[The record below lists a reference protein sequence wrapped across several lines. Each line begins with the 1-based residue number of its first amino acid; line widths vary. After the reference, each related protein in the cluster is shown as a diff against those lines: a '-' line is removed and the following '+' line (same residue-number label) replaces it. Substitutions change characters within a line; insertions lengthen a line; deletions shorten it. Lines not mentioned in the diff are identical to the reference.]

1 MEACTFPG
9 LRVSNTFRG
18 FTSGGPGEKNLSLP
32 TWVCK
37 TAWPAG
43 SCEITGGGKPD
54 SELQGCENVQLGGGN
69 LTPDL
74 RLAVGQE
81 WGGGGVLRG
90 PGGGGG
96 GGVKRDPW
104 AHDSLTHDGSC
115 RLTE

>member
-1 MEACTFPG
+1 M
-9 LRVSNTFRG
+9 
-18 FTSGGPGEKNLSLP
+18 
-32 TWVCK
+32 
-37 TAWPAG
+37 
-43 SCEITGGGKPD
+43 
-54 SELQGCENVQLGGGN
+54 QLGGGN

>member
-43 SCEITGGGKPD
+43 SCEIAGGGKPD

-69 LTPDL
+69 LTHDL
-74 RLAVGQE
+74 RLALF
-81 WGGGGVLRG
+81 WGA
-90 PGGGGG
+90 P
-96 GGVKRDPW
+96 K
-104 AHDSLTHDGSC
+104 SLQMVTAAMKLKDAYSLEGK
-115 RLTE
+115 L

>member
-43 SCEITGGGKPD
+43 SCEIAGGGKPD
-54 SELQGCENVQLGGGN
+54 SELQGCENVQLGGGT
-69 LTPDL
+69 LTPNL
-74 RLAVGQE
+74 RLAVGRV
-81 WGGGGVLRG
+81 WGGEGVLQGLGRG
-90 PGGGGG
+90 M
-96 GGVKRDPW
+96 KRDPW
-104 AHDSLTHDGSC
+104 AHDGPTHDVSC
-115 RLTE
+115 QLAQ